1 MTSPKTTLVTG
12 GSAGIGRAVA
22 AELTS
27 RGHRVLTAGRTA
39 ELRADLSLMR
49 ETARLADEVT
59 ARVER
64 LDAIVL
70 CAGAF
75 AGAPEWTDEGFERTL
90 ALNYLSRHLL
100 IRRLLPLVKAAPAG
114 RIVLVANA
122 GKYPDT
128 LDLDDLQMR
137 RGGRGLRVSG
147 RTQFANDALAVDL
160 MEELRPTRV
169 EVACVFPGLV
179 ATNVFRD
186 ARGVPAPVRAMAA
199 AVQRLVGAKPAVA
212 ARPIADLA
220 DDPGATAGGGF
231 VGPRLRRLE
240 IPARVRD
247 EKRRAALRTATE
259 ALTRPWSGSASPVGA
274 PFGDHN
280 DARQG

>member
-1 MTSPKTTLVTG
+1 MTPTKTTLVTG

-22 AELTS
+22 AELAA
-27 RGHRVLTAGRTA
+27 RGHHVLTAGRTA

-49 ETARLADEVT
+49 ETARLAGEVA

-70 CAGAF
+70 CAGGF
-75 AGAPEWTDEGFERTL
+75 AGAPEWTDEGLERTL
-90 ALNYLSRHLL
+90 ALNYLSRYLL
-100 IRRLLPLVKAAPAG
+100 IRRLLPLVTAAPAG

-128 LDLDDLQMR
+128 LDLEDLQMR

-147 RTQFANDALAVDL
+147 RTQFANDLLATDL
-160 MEELRPTRV
+160 IEELRPTPV
-169 EVACVFPGLV
+169 EVACVYPGVV

-186 ARGVPAPVRAMAA
+186 ARGVPAPVRAVAA
-199 AVQRLVGAKPAVA
+199 VVQRLAGAKPEVA
-212 ARPIADLA
+212 ARPIAALA

-231 VGPRLRRLE
+231 VGPRLRRLK
-240 IPARVRD
+240 IPPRVRD
-247 EKRRAALRTATE
+247 DKRRAALRTATE
-259 ALTRPWSGSASPVGA
+259 ALTGPWLDAASPEGTA
-274 PFGDHN
+274 FGDQY
-280 DARQG
+280 DTGRA